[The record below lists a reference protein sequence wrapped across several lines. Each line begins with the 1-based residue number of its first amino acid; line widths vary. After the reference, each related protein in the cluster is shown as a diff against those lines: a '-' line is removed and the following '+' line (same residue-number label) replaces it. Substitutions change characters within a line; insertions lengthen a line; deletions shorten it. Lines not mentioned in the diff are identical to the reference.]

1 MAHAWDGM
9 FISVYIPLGQI
20 APFSPPDNIPPHLGH
35 CPCLLKRKCENRHQA
50 VLLTLTDLSLSILYT
65 LTVDRFMSCTVVEGG
80 ILHHVKWEGKLSGR
94 GNVRGK
100 VQGGCPDPVDYE
112 PGQPKTRDERSEAAW
127 AKQPSGGTAGGPHH
141 IAALSIKL
149 IKPPRRG
156 NELYRYCTEPYVA
169 NT

>member
-1 MAHAWDGM
+1 MH
-9 FISVYIPLGQI
+9 
-20 APFSPPDNIPPHLGH
+20 
-35 CPCLLKRKCENRHQA
+35 
-50 VLLTLTDLSLSILYT
+50 
-65 LTVDRFMSCTVVEGG
+65 GG
-80 ILHHVKWEGKLSGR
+80 GR
-94 GNVRGK
+94 GNPTPCKMGGEAVREGK
-100 VQGGCPDPVDYE
+100 CPGGKSRGGCPDPVDYE